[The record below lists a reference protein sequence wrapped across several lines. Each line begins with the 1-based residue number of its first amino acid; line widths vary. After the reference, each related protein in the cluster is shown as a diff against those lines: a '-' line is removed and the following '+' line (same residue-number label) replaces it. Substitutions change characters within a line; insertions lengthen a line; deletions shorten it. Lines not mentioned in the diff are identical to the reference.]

1 MQKSFV
7 DYSWEIDS
15 GLRTDVQIRHGIGV
29 LATGDLRLLGVDG
42 TQNRGNQTG
51 FRLEGGLRA
60 EGRAGAMEFFLA
72 VERRIDPYPL
82 EFGTASWVTVGFR
95 LLSR

>member
-1 MQKSFV
+1 MMQHAA
-7 DYSWEIDS
+7 
-15 GLRTDVQIRHGIGV
+15 R
-29 LATGDLRLLGVDG
+29 
-42 TQNRGNQTG
+42 QTG
-51 FRLEGGLRA
+51 FRGEAGVRA

-82 EFGTASWVTVGFR
+82 QFGTARWVTVGFR